1 MRVVCAWCG
10 DVMSD
15 GTGPVSHGICPGCS
29 TRVERAFYRSLL
41 KKRRPRAPRGLQ
53 QHRVPTLPLPGF
65 FTHGT
70 A

>member
-1 MRVVCAWCG
+1 M
-10 DVMSD
+10 
-15 GTGPVSHGICPGCS
+15 
-29 TRVERAFYRSLL
+29 RVERAFYRSLL

>member
-1 MRVVCAWCG
+1 M
-10 DVMSD
+10 
-15 GTGPVSHGICPGCS
+15 
-29 TRVERAFYRSLL
+29 RVERAFYRSLL
-41 KKRRPRAPRGLQ
+41 KKRRPRPRGLQ